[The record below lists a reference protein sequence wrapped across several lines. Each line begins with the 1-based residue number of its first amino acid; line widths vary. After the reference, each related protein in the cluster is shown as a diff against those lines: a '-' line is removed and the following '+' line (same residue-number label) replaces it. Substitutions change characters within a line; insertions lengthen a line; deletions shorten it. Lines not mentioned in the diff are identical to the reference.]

1 VGQGHHEVDQKSLRD
16 ELRRQAAACA
26 NAVGVDL
33 NRAPAELLE
42 LVPGMTDRVAKR
54 IVELRDERG
63 PFPSLAAAEKMPGMN
78 KRVWEQAAGFF
89 RVFGGENPLDETG
102 VHPQDYARALALIEA
117 AGSSLS
123 ECIANPEKLAGL
135 DLDALVGADRPKV
148 VLEAIVKEFDP
159 RRLNPRGQFKPPKPG
174 SDVELLEEPKAG
186 MKVRGI
192 VTNAASFGVFVDI
205 GAEQDGLLHV
215 SQLPEEMI
223 ADDRPKVAAGA
234 ELTVYI
240 THFDSQSG
248 KLSLSMREV
257 RETSRQRRAA
267 PAWRREGGASRP
279 RRPVV
284 DPRPRPERAPVSRTG
299 GPDRDEQVR
308 ARKQVENLSLP
319 EKLAAL
325 GDKFRTKV

>member
-1 VGQGHHEVDQKSLRD
+1 MGQGHHEVDQKSLRD
-16 ELRRQAAACA
+16 ELRRQAASCA

-54 IVELRDERG
+54 IVELRDEKG

-102 VHPQDYARALALIEA
+102 VHPRDYAKALALIEA
-117 AGSSLS
+117 AGSSVQ
-123 ECIANPEKLAGL
+123 ECLTNPEKLARL
-135 DLDALVGADRPKV
+135 DLDSFVDAEHPRA
-148 VLEAIVKEFDP
+148 VLDAIVKEFEP
-159 RRLNPRGQFKPPKPG
+159 RRLNPRGQFRPPKPG
-174 SDVELLEEPKAG
+174 SDLELIEEPKAG

-205 GAEQDGLLHV
+205 GAEQEGLLHV

-240 THFDSQSG
+240 THFDSQTG

-257 RETSRQRRAA
+257 RESSRQRRTA
-267 PAWRREGGASRP
+267 PASRRDSGASRP
-279 RRPVV
+279 RRPFE
-284 DPRPRPERAPVSRTG
+284 DGRPRPERAPVTRTF
-299 GPDRDEQVR
+299 GPDKDEQLR
-308 ARKQVENLSLP
+308 ARKQVENMSLT

-325 GDKFRTKV
+325 GDKFRTKI